1 MLRLFL
7 VMLDQISVME
17 SLGMECT
24 RCWCRILK
32 GWEDRRA
39 VWNVSV
45 FVRKRWQGGCWW
57 ARARDCTPSRP
68 SSVVA
73 PPTHVVRQAL
83 VTWLWGS
90 AYCSYESLHHRT
102 RWTGRRR
109 EHCKL
114 NGGWDGEGTDAG
126 GAKQRWWRW
135 DTCKTRMTK
144 WEGAIGKQKEN
155 F

>member
-102 RWTGRRR
+102 TAGQ
-109 EHCKL
+109 E
-114 NGGWDGEGTDAG
+114 GGGNTASLTEDGMERA
-126 GAKQRWWRW
+126 
-135 DTCKTRMTK
+135 RMQEEQSRGDGDETHVRQE
-144 WEGAIGKQKEN
+144 WQSGKAR
-155 F
+155 